1 MITEINKTKR
11 HILVELRIK
20 GYTERF
26 LKDFLIFFKQ
36 RFFKNFLKLGGD
48 VVIFNKYTLLRSA
61 FINKSSREQ
70 IEKRIH
76 IKKINLIFSEFDFKL
91 FYSTLNS
98 LSFKGISLKISKFY
112 FLSLKNKFTDKF
124 ITTHSYDSNL
134 FLFFWE
140 NLPLKN
146 KNSMLSY
153 SKKRKLNQVFTTIS
167 CKQSLSK
174 HIGLKFL
181 KKKSLRKNRI
191 RKGLFK
197 TAFKK
202 PNWNQLSSFEKSFL
216 SFNLKKQKN
225 ILKVDDIFIRRNSSI
240 FSLCYSYCINNSN
253 NKLKPINYLSKK
265 EISNYLSKK
274 EIIQL
279 YSKKYLLNSILRYRI
294 FFIWSSLKNSR
305 KRSDYRKG
313 LSKIIILDK
322 FNIYYKLVL
331 GLKTSPFNLHNNVFL
346 NKNFKFLL
354 IKDKNFY
361 LFTQLF
367 NKIKAK
373 NLNKVLNIKSFSY
386 KTFNKINYSYL
397 LSIFK
402 KTKKNNRISIN
413 PFLIRRYL
421 TKKLDLKKKKKI
433 FLPYEKKNS
442 LIKFFNSHFHF
453 RSKII
458 LFLVFWYKNSL
469 KQVSKRKKLHLK
481 KRLNYCLKRNWG
493 IAWRKYKS
501 KTKFFVK
508 KRKKRK
514 FWKKF
519 NRKFKHKKKR
529 KFWKKNNIKKRYRFK
544 KQRLKKRNLNLF
556 KKKR

>member
-1 MITEINKTKR
+1 VTTEIDKTKR

-20 GYTERF
+20 GYTEQF
-26 LKDFLIFFKQ
+26 LKNFLIFFKQ

-48 VVIFNKYTLLRSA
+48 VVTFNKYTLLRSS

-76 IKKINLIFSEFDFKL
+76 IKKINLVFSEFDFKL

-112 FLSLKNKFTDKF
+112 FLCLKNKINGKSIKNYFF
-124 ITTHSYDSNL
+124 DSNL
-134 FLFFWE
+134 FLFFWK
-140 NLPLKN
+140 NLSFKN
-146 KNSMLSY
+146 KNLILGY

-216 SFNLKKQKN
+216 NLNLKKQKN
-225 ILKVDDIFIRRNSSI
+225 ILKVDRIFIRRNSSI
-240 FSLCYSYCINNSN
+240 FSLCYSYCFNNRN
-253 NKLKPINYLSKK
+253 NKLNLFKYLSKK
-265 EISNYLSKK
+265 EISKYLSKK

-279 YSKKYLLNSILRYRI
+279 YSKMYLLNSILRYRK
-294 FFIWSSLKNSR
+294 FFIWSTLKNNR

-313 LSKIIILDK
+313 LSKITILDK

-331 GLKTSPFNLHNNVFL
+331 GLKTSPFNLHKNIFL

-354 IKDKNFY
+354 LKDKNFY
-361 LFTQLF
+361 LFTQLL
-367 NKIKAK
+367 KKQK
-373 NLNKVLNIKSFSY
+373 PKSLNKVLNNKSFSH

-402 KTKKNNRISIN
+402 KSKKNNRVSIN

-421 TKKLDLKKKKKI
+421 TKKLDLKKKKKKI
-433 FLPYEKKNS
+433 F
-442 LIKFFNSHFHF
+442 
-453 RSKII
+453 
-458 LFLVFWYKNSL
+458 FL
-469 KQVSKRKKLHLK
+469 
-481 KRLNYCLKRNWG
+481 
-493 IAWRKYKS
+493 
-501 KTKFFVK
+501 
-508 KRKKRK
+508 
-514 FWKKF
+514 
-519 NRKFKHKKKR
+519 
-529 KFWKKNNIKKRYRFK
+529 
-544 KQRLKKRNLNLF
+544 
-556 KKKR
+556 

>member
-1 MITEINKTKR
+1 MNKTKR

-20 GYTERF
+20 GYTEQF

-98 LSFKGISLKISKFY
+98 LNFKGISLKISKFY
-112 FLSLKNKFTDKF
+112 FLSLKNKFNGTF
-124 ITTHSYDSNL
+124 IKDYSFSSNL
-134 FLFFWE
+134 FLIFWD
-140 NLPLKN
+140 NLSLKI
-146 KNSMLSY
+146 KNLMLSY

-167 CKQSLSK
+167 CRQSLSK

-202 PNWNQLSSFEKSFL
+202 PNQNQLSSFEKSFL

-225 ILKVDDIFIRRNSSI
+225 ILKVDDVFIRRNSSI
-240 FSLCYSYCINNSN
+240 FSLCYSYCFNNSN
-253 NKLKPINYLSKK
+253 NKLKPLNYLSKK
-265 EISNYLSKK
+265 EISKYLSKK
-274 EIIQL
+274 EVIQL
-279 YSKKYLLNSILRYRI
+279 HSKIYLLNSILRYRK
-294 FFIWSSLKNSR
+294 FFIWSSFKNNR

-313 LSKIIILDK
+313 LSKITLLDK

-331 GLKTSPFNLHNNVFL
+331 GLKTSPFNLHNNIFL

-361 LFTQLF
+361 LFTQLL
-367 NKIKAK
+367 NKIKPK

-386 KTFNKINYSYL
+386 KTFNKINYSHL
-397 LSIFK
+397 LSVFK
-402 KTKKNNRISIN
+402 KSKKNNRISIN
-413 PFLIRRYL
+413 SFLIRRYL

-453 RSKII
+453 RSKIL

-493 IAWRKYKS
+493 IVWKSKS
-501 KTKFFVK
+501 KTKFFL
-508 KRKKRK
+508 
-514 FWKKF
+514 
-519 NRKFKHKKKR
+519 KKK
-529 KFWKKNNIKKRYRFK
+529 
-544 KQRLKKRNLNLF
+544 
-556 KKKR
+556 KKKKILEKI

>member
-1 MITEINKTKR
+1 MTTEINKTKR

-20 GYTERF
+20 GYTEQF
-26 LKDFLIFFKQ
+26 LKNFLIFFKQ

-48 VVIFNKYTLLRSA
+48 VVTFNKYTLLRSS

-76 IKKINLIFSEFDFKL
+76 IKKINLIFLEFDFKL

-112 FLSLKNKFTDKF
+112 FLCLKNKINGKF
-124 ITTHSYDSNL
+124 IKNYFFDSNL
-134 FLFFWE
+134 FLLFWE
-140 NLPLKN
+140 NLSFKN
-146 KNSMLSY
+146 KNLILSY

-216 SFNLKKQKN
+216 SLNLKKQKN
-225 ILKVDDIFIRRNSSI
+225 ILKVDRIFIRRNSSI
-240 FSLCYSYCINNSN
+240 FSLCYSYCFNNRN
-253 NKLKPINYLSKK
+253 NKLNLFKYLSKK
-265 EISNYLSKK
+265 EISKYLSKK

-279 YSKKYLLNSILRYRI
+279 YSKMYLLNSILRYRK
-294 FFIWSSLKNSR
+294 FFIWSTLKNNR
-305 KRSDYRKG
+305 KKSDYRKG
-313 LSKIIILDK
+313 LSKITILDK

-331 GLKTSPFNLHNNVFL
+331 GLKISPFNLHKNIFL

-354 IKDKNFY
+354 FKDKNFY
-361 LFTQLF
+361 LFTQLL
-367 NKIKAK
+367 KKQK
-373 NLNKVLNIKSFSY
+373 PKSLNKVLNNKSFSH

-402 KTKKNNRISIN
+402 KSKKNNRVSIN

-421 TKKLDLKKKKKI
+421 TKKLDLKKKKKE
-433 FLPYEKKNS
+433 FLLYEKKNS

-453 RSKII
+453 RSKIL

-469 KQVSKRKKLHLK
+469 KQLPKRQKLHIK
-481 KRLNYCLKRNWG
+481 KRLNFFLKRNWG
-493 IAWRKYKS
+493 IAWKSKS
-501 KTKFFVK
+501 KTKFFFK

-519 NRKFKHKKKR
+519 NRKIKNKKKK
-529 KFWKKNNIKKRYRFK
+529 KFWRKINIKKRYRSK
-544 KQRLKKRNLNLF
+544 KLRLRKRNLNLF

>member
-1 MITEINKTKR
+1 MTTEINKTKR

-98 LSFKGISLKISKFY
+98 LNFKVISLKISKFY
-112 FLSLKNKFTDKF
+112 FLSLKYKFNGKS
-124 ITTHSYDSNL
+124 IKSHYYDLNL
-134 FLFFWE
+134 FLVFWE

-146 KNSMLSY
+146 KNSMLSF

-202 PNWNQLSSFEKSFL
+202 PNRNQLSSFEKSFL

-240 FSLCYSYCINNSN
+240 FSLCYSYCFNNSN
-253 NKLKPINYLSKK
+253 NKLKILNNLSKK
-265 EISNYLSKK
+265 EISYYLSKK
-274 EIIQL
+274 EIIHL
-279 YSKKYLLNSILRYRI
+279 YSKTYLLNSILRYRK
-294 FFIWSSLKNSR
+294 FFIWSSFKNNR

-322 FNIYYKLVL
+322 FNIYYRLVL
-331 GLKTSPFNLHNNVFL
+331 GFKTSPFNLHNNIFL

-361 LFTQLF
+361 LFIQLL
-367 NKIKAK
+367 NKFKVK
-373 NLNKVLNIKSFSY
+373 NLNKVLNIKTFSY
-386 KTFNKINYSYL
+386 KTFNKINYSNL

-402 KTKKNNRISIN
+402 KSKKNNRISIN
-413 PFLIRRYL
+413 PFLIRRYI

-442 LIKFFNSHFHF
+442 LIKFFNSHFYF
-453 RSKII
+453 RSKIL
-458 LFLVFWYKNSL
+458 LFLVFWYKSSL

-481 KRLNYCLKRNWG
+481 KRLNYLLKRNWG
-493 IAWRKYKS
+493 TIWKSKS
-501 KTKFFVK
+501 KTKFFFK

-519 NRKFKHKKKR
+519 NRKFKHNKKK
-529 KFWKKNNIKKRYRFK
+529 KFWKKFNTKKRYRSK
-544 KQRLKKRNLNLF
+544 KQRLRKRNLNLF

>member
-1 MITEINKTKR
+1 MNKTKR

-20 GYTERF
+20 GYTEQF

-98 LSFKGISLKISKFY
+98 LNFKGISLKISKFY
-112 FLSLKNKFTDKF
+112 FLSLKNKFNGTF
-124 ITTHSYDSNL
+124 IKDYSFSSNL
-134 FLFFWE
+134 FLIFWD
-140 NLPLKN
+140 NLSLKI
-146 KNSMLSY
+146 KNLMLSY

-167 CKQSLSK
+167 CRQSLSK

-202 PNWNQLSSFEKSFL
+202 PNQNQLSSFEKSFL

-225 ILKVDDIFIRRNSSI
+225 ILKVDDVFIRRNSSI
-240 FSLCYSYCINNSN
+240 FSLCYSYCFNNSN
-253 NKLKPINYLSKK
+253 NKLKPLNYLSKK
-265 EISNYLSKK
+265 EISKYLSKK
-274 EIIQL
+274 EVIQL
-279 YSKKYLLNSILRYRI
+279 HSKIYLLNSILRYRK
-294 FFIWSSLKNSR
+294 FFIWSSFKNNR

-313 LSKIIILDK
+313 LSKITLLDK

-331 GLKTSPFNLHNNVFL
+331 GLKTSPFNLHNNIFL

-361 LFTQLF
+361 LFTQLL
-367 NKIKAK
+367 NKIKPK

-386 KTFNKINYSYL
+386 KTFNKINYSHL
-397 LSIFK
+397 LSVFK
-402 KTKKNNRISIN
+402 KSKKNNRISIN
-413 PFLIRRYL
+413 SFLIRRYL

-453 RSKII
+453 RSKIL

-493 IAWRKYKS
+493 IVWKSKS
-501 KTKFFVK
+501 KTKFFLK
-508 KRKKRK
+508 KKKKRK

-519 NRKFKHKKKR
+519 NRKVKNKKKR
-529 KFWKKNNIKKRYRFK
+529 KFWKKTNTKKRYRSK